1 MRPTGDHFYTTSAQ
15 ELAGAI
21 AGVGYVSE
29 GVACW
34 VFPLPTPPIP
44 PPGGTT
50 PLYRLFNWGNGDHF
64 YTTSVAERDGAIQN
78 AGYADEGVACY
89 VYANPASNTTPLF
102 RLFNPANGDHFY
114 TTSGL
119 ERDNAVQNGGYI
131 NEGIACHV
139 FNVQQGPPTVALFRL
154 LKRFGARVRLHLK
167 TVQDHIDE
175 GVACHVFANPTPATT
190 PLYRVYSAGVDDHFY
205 TTSAAERDGAIQNL
219 GYVDEGVAC
228 HVFANPAPDTTPLYR
243 LYSARVNDHFYT
255 TSAAERDG
263 AIQNVG
269 YVDEGVACHV
279 FANPAPNTTP
289 LFRTWR
295 PPTGDHFYTT
305 SADERNTAV
314 LNPLALLN
322 PPAGVIPV
330 NNMVQSMQ
338 QTYEQVNIL
347 VEVGSTQNLSL
358 PNLVDVPPG
367 SPQQTALFTNRDNV
381 GGTDI
386 VVYFVRTAGGNNGFA
401 PLGSPS
407 AVVASIA
414 SPWTQAHE
422 VGHSLNVPHIPGE
435 DCAAPGYQPIRL
447 MTGCGT
453 NRIINPPPDLIA
465 DEVATMDG
473 RSETVDI

>member
-64 YTTSVAERDGAIQN
+64 YTTSAAERDGAIQN

-167 TVQDHIDE
+167 TVQDHI
-175 GVACHVFANPTPATT
+175 
-190 PLYRVYSAGVDDHFY
+190 
-205 TTSAAERDGAIQNL
+205 
-219 GYVDEGVAC
+219 DEGVAC